1 MSIVRRGQVGLTE
14 TTKTGATAGSFASIQ
29 RKENDAVQLERIP
42 APRPRQASDVLDRPL
57 TAEEIGERRDEN
69 GRIHGLL
76 ALDATEMDDSNEAT
90 ADLLMQKLAGDHHL
104 EELNLTPVSVQNG
117 KVICQVSGNAAHIE
131 EGLYDQ
137 DLEDFYRGAD
147 ARKNYTHLRRSATDV
162 ELYKVVDTAALIRP
176 SSVGQKVPA
185 LPEDIGAEEV
195 EVGVNRYTNDPQAR
209 LDFEGGHYEYAPNPD
224 EYGEPLDDEQ
234 FPDDMDEDTREA
246 IKEHVVAVAKNYA
259 DIRDATISDIA
270 STPEYEAR
278 ALKLAV
284 AGYQEHE

>member
-1 MSIVRRGQVGLTE
+1 MSTVRRGQVGLTE

-29 RKENDAVQLERIP
+29 RKESDAVQLDRVP
-42 APRPRQASDVLDRPL
+42 KPNPRQASEVLDRPL
-57 TAEEIGERRDEN
+57 TSEEIGERRDEN

-104 EELNLTPVSVQNG
+104 DELNLTPVSVRNG

-162 ELYKVVDTAALIRP
+162 ELHKIIDTSALIRP
-176 SSVGQKVPA
+176 NSAGQKVPK
-185 LPEDIGAEEV
+185 LPEGIGAEEI
-195 EVGVNRYTNDPQAR
+195 EIGLNRYSYEPQAR
-209 LDFEGGHYEYAPNPD
+209 LDFEGGHYEYAPSPD
-224 EYGEPLDDEQ
+224 EYSEPSIDAAY
-234 FPDDMDEDTREA
+234 PVDMDQETQEA
-246 IKEHVVAVAKNYA
+246 IQEYVEAVAKNYV
-259 DIRDATISDIA
+259 DIRNSTISDIA
-270 STPEYEAR
+270 STPEYEAM
-278 ALKLAV
+278 AHKLAV
-284 AGYQEHE
+284 AGADE